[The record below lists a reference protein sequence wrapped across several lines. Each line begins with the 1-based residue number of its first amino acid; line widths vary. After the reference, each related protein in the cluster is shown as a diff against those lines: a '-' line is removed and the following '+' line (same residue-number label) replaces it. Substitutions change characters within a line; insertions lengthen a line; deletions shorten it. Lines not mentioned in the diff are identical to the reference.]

1 MTNGMAEIPP
11 EILNS
16 QHVIFGNLEDLY
28 EFRHNIFLTVL
39 EKSELTEDVCHCFV
53 TWFQMYVDYCKNQ
66 PDSSQLILE
75 QRAANY
81 FSNVQ
86 KRHQLPSAIG
96 SFLLKPVQRIT
107 KYQLLLKVTCPSCCP
122 LITGPLP

>member
-11 EILNS
+11 EILNK

-28 EFRHNIFLTVL
+28 EFRHNIFLTAL

-53 TWFQMYVDYCKNQ
+53 TWAEKFQMYVDYCKNQ

-81 FSNVQ
+81 FSNIQ
-86 KRHQLPSAIG
+86 KRHQLPSSIG
-96 SFLLKPVQRIT
+96 SFLIKPVQRIT
-107 KYQLLLKVTCPSCCP
+107 KYQLLLKGNNLSIHPFS
-122 LITGPLP
+122 